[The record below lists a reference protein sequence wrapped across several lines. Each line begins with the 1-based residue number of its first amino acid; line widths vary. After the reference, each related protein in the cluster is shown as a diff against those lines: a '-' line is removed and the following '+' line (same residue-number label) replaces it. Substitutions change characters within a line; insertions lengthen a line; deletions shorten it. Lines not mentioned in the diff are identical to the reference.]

1 MTDYSI
7 KLEFQTL
14 PFVNI
19 FSVPNALVVEYRVEN
34 MAWNPDYRDNTTQ
47 LYAIL
52 KVSLKGKSSRQ

>member
-1 MTDYSI
+1 VYFTI
-7 KLEFQTL
+7 FLK
-14 PFVNI
+14 PFVHP

-47 LYAIL
+47 LFAIL